1 MDKTSTGF
9 ENAIKKKEK
18 NVLRSIFYD
27 SENSDSSDSDNSI
40 IPNQGKENNNLE
52 CSIVAFTSE
61 ITGCEFQLIE
71 DVKKGISSQ
80 LWPASKFLC
89 KYFDENTQIIARYLD
104 NQSTLIELGAGV
116 GLCGIYLASLGF
128 KNSILT
134 DLPEA
139 IPLLSKNIELNQTK
153 YKGSISAT
161 PLSWGDTEAIKII
174 VTENDLNSK
183 ESPLI
188 IASDCVYWECLFI
201 PFYNTLY
208 TFVVEMGCTAFISHI
223 KRWKKDQKF
232 FVMCKKFMNVEVVKE
247 VIEYIKDED
256 SINSSDHKLRRQISR
271 IYKISSK
278 II

>member
-1 MDKTSTGF
+1 MNETSNGF
-9 ENAIKKKEK
+9 ENFTSKKEK
-18 NVLRSIFYD
+18 NVLRTIFYD
-27 SENSDSSDSDNSI
+27 SENSDSSDSDNSFI
-40 IPNQGKENNNLE
+40 SNQGKEKKNLE
-52 CSIVAFTSE
+52 CPIVAFTSE
-61 ITGCEFQLIE
+61 ITGFEFQLIE

-89 KYFDENTQIIARYLD
+89 KYFDENTQIIDIYLD

-128 KNSILT
+128 KNSVLT

-139 IPLLSKNIELNQTK
+139 IPLLSKNIELNRTK
-153 YKGSISAT
+153 CKGLINAT
-161 PLSWGDTEAIKII
+161 PLSWGDAEAIKII
-174 VTENDLNSK
+174 VKENDLNSK

-188 IASDCVYWECLFI
+188 IASDCVYWECLFT

-208 TFVVEMGCTAFISHI
+208 TFVVEMGCIAYISHI

-247 VIEYIKDED
+247 VIEYIKDEE
-256 SINSSDHKLRRQISR
+256 SIHSSDNKLRRQISR
-271 IYKISSK
+271 VYKISSK
-278 II
+278 LI